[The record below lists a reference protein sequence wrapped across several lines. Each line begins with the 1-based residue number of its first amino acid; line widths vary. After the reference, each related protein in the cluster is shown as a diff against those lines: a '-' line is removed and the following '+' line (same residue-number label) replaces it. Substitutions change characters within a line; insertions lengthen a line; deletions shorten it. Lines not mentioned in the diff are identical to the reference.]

1 MNKGKVK
8 IGMTQFHCVPDRSEN
23 MKKAE
28 EQIRE
33 MAAKGA
39 KIICTQELFNG
50 LYFPQTID
58 YTKRRLGRTCRR
70 TNQSEDDCPCKR
82 T

>member
-23 MKKAE
+23 IEKAE
-28 EQIRE
+28 EQVRALAE
-33 MAAKGA
+33 MGA

-50 LYFPQTID
+50 DSL
-58 YTKRRLGRTCRR
+58 
-70 TNQSEDDCPCKR
+70 
-82 T
+82 